1 MSLAAALKGACG
13 CGRRGAEFGEAA
25 ALARSKTL
33 QPCLAPA
40 GRVRAGDVR
49 GADHAARA
57 GHGVGGRRAS
67 AQRGRGRSAAAWPR
81 RPAPRRDWRALQPRA
96 GARARPGP
104 TPAARSACGGRG
116 PAVLLRRC
124 CAPRGVVGGHCCMQC
139 TVWWWTAQSLP
150 GPPALARCICAPK
163 LTGSARARRCCRR
176 ASTTATR
183 TRVRRARGR
192 PARPAA
198 LQEPVKTYQHWGAR
212 VCSRGGSAILGCSVP
227 CAAVPPQALRVCV
240 CV

>member
-13 CGRRGAEFGEAA
+13 CGRRGAEPGEAA
-25 ALARSKTL
+25 ARARCKTL

-57 GHGVGGRRAS
+57 GHGVGGRRAP

-139 TVWWWTAQSLP
+139 TVWRTAQSLP
-150 GPPALARCICAPK
+150 GPPALARCICASK

-183 TRVRRARGR
+183 TRVRPR
-192 PARPAA
+192 ARPAGTACCVAGASQNLSA
-198 LQEPVKTYQHWGAR
+198 L
-212 VCSRGGSAILGCSVP
+212 GSACVQPRRLRHPGLLRAMRCCSTTSP
-227 CAAVPPQALRVCV
+227 
-240 CV
+240 